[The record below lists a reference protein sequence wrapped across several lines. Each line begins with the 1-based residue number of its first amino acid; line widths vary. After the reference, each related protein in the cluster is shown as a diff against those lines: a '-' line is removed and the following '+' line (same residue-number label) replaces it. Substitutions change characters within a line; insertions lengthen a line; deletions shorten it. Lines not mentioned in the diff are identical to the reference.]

1 MNTPAPTIP
10 VPPQTPSTASG
21 YVDQYIAEYDM
32 LVTRALASNDAK
44 MLPEI
49 RKKSEQVQ
57 AALNKQIESLTYLKK
72 ETPDIKAERD
82 HLLEQLRR
90 VQRDYGGLTDISD
103 DLTTL
108 RRIREQEGG
117 EFNRQLYLYL
127 AFFFGLVLVV
137 LILVFVMGGQKAVT
151 TAMSPATPSMRPA
164 LT

>member
-1 MNTPAPTIP
+1 MDKAL
-10 VPPQTPSTASG
+10 
-21 YVDQYIAEYDM
+21 AEYDA
-32 LVTRALASNDAK
+32 LVNRAIATNDTSL
-44 MLPEI
+44 LPQI
-49 RKKSEQVQ
+49 RAKSEQVQ

-72 ETPDIKAERD
+72 ETPNIQVERD

-90 VQRDYGGLTDISD
+90 VQRDYNGLVDASD

-127 AFFFGLVLVV
+127 AAFLGLTLVV
-137 LILVFVMGGQKAVT
+137 LLLVFFMGGQKAVT
-151 TAMSPATPSMRPA
+151 TAMSPATPSMSPA